1 MQAQYKIQSRA
12 PVQGTLL
19 LKKSSVVLG
28 REKV

>member
-12 PVQGTLL
+12 PAKGTLL
-19 LKKSSVVLG
+19 LKKSSVVLE